1 MLRTNLSTHPFYNI
15 RAVQAV
21 LGACVAIVVLL
32 TVFNVIS
39 LLRLATSQRALGARA
54 VQAQSD
60 ATRLRADAVRVRA
73 QVDARELEVVSVA
86 AREAKSII
94 DMRTFSWTD
103 LLAQFEKTL
112 PENVRITAVQPRV
125 ENDGRFIVGI
135 RVEARQVDDLVTFL
149 NELEKTGAFRNVLAT
164 NEQATDDG
172 LLEAV
177 IEGLYVQP
185 ANGAG
190 GEKPVA
196 AAGGNRQSG
205 RSGE

>member
-1 MLRTNLSTHPFYNI
+1 MLRTNLSTRPFYNI

-21 LGACVAIVVLL
+21 LGACAAVVILL
-32 TVFNVIS
+32 TMFNVIS
-39 LLRLATSQRALGARA
+39 LLRLATSQRSLGARA

-60 ATRLRADAVRVRA
+60 ATRLRADAGRVRA
-73 QVDARELEVVSVA
+73 QVDARELQVVSVA

-112 PENVRITAVQPRV
+112 PENARITAVQPRV
-125 ENDGRFIVGI
+125 DKDGRFIVGI
-135 RVEARQVDDLVTFL
+135 RVEARKIDDLTTFL
-149 NELEKTGAFRNVLAT
+149 SELEKTGAFRNVLT
-164 NEQATDDG
+164 TDEQATDDG

-177 IEGLYVQP
+177 IEGVYVQP
-185 ANGAG
+185 TSGTA

-196 AAGGNRQSG
+196 SAVANQPPR
-205 RSGE
+205 RTGE